1 MSEVSDTLVA
11 PPSAPSVGSD
21 APSVRSDA
29 PSVRSVAPPS
39 DVTPKAAEPITVSGI
54 GRAWQALVDTV
65 GDELDHRQRL
75 WVLEAGAGARTLFD
89 MPEDAYVVG
98 VDRDPWALE
107 RNIRLDERILAE
119 LAHYRPLA
127 TGFDL
132 LNCWYV
138 LDRLEDPATMLDR
151 FAQWTGE
158 GGLVVLAVTNVRSPR
173 GLLNRLVGPAKL
185 RRHVTP
191 TAVRRHLAGR
201 GFTALLQVYFEDES
215 QAEGRRRLRITRR
228 RWSVLQVAVRVL
240 SLGLLDAARTDYI
253 GVFRRDR

>member
-1 MSEVSDTLVA
+1 MSEVSGETGTLVEA
-11 PPSAPSVGSD
+11 PPP
-21 APSVRSDA
+21 
-29 PSVRSVAPPS
+29 VRSVAPPPDIAPTAS
-39 DVTPKAAEPITVSGI
+39 EQMTVSGI

-65 GDELDHRQRL
+65 GDQLDHRQRL
-75 WVLEAGAGARTLFD
+75 WVLEAGAGPRTLFD

-107 RNIRLDERILAE
+107 RNIRLDERILAD
-119 LAHYRPLA
+119 LANYRPLA

-132 LNCWYV
+132 INCWYV
-138 LDRLEDPATMLDR
+138 LDSLEDPATILDR

-158 GGLVVLAVTNVRSPR
+158 GGLVVVAVTNVRSPR
-173 GLLNRLVGPAKL
+173 GLAARLLGRSKL

-191 TAVRRHLAGR
+191 TALRRHFAGR
-201 GFTALLQVYFEDES
+201 GFTALLQVYFEDAS
-215 QAEGRRRLRITRR
+215 QAEGRRRLRLTRR
-228 RWSVLQVAVRVL
+228 RWAVLQVAVRVL